1 MQTRRIEQGD
11 REVQIVTIEKG
22 VERYVLIIDPES
34 RASRSQALRTLGYW
48 AADHRLSFSWYDAAI
63 ASKRIRETAIINR
76 SGSQHETDTRID

>member
-1 MQTRRIEQGD
+1 MVHNRLIEHGD
-11 REVQIVTIEKG
+11 REVQIVAIVKG

-63 ASKRIRETAIINR
+63 ASKRIRETAI
-76 SGSQHETDTRID
+76 SSQRNDQAK